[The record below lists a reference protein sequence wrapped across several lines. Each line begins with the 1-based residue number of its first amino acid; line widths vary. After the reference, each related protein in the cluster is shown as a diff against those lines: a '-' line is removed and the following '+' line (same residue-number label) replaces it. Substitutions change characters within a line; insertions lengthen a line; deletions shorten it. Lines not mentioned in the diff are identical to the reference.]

1 MSGLFD
7 GIAQLDL
14 EYDGHR
20 GRLPLFFR
28 DMAMTTAVFAARASA
43 LRRLLPDARFVPAR
57 LAPGVGL
64 VAVAGV
70 EYRDSDVGAYRE
82 VLVAIPIQERPG
94 PQLPARSLLAG
105 VLRGRHTGFVLRMP
119 VTTEIALATGR
130 RFWNF
135 PKFVADIEVRE
146 RPQGRSFA
154 LAEQDEPILT
164 LEAPRPRTPRSERLG
179 LLARTWMDG
188 QPQSC
193 EFRVLGHEVGYDLR
207 PGAASIALGE
217 RHPMALELAGAL
229 LSGRALGVQ
238 VAPRC
243 EGILFG
249 PDRISLPLVA
259 HAARAAGELSL
270 PPLPVSA
277 PAREPV
283 GG

>member
-7 GIAQLDL
+7 GIAQVDL

-28 DMAMTTAVFAARASA
+28 DMGMTTAVFAARAAA
-43 LRRLLPDARFVPAR
+43 LRRLLPDRRFAPAR

-70 EYRDSDVGAYRE
+70 EYRRSDVGAYRE
-82 VLVAIPIQERPG
+82 VLVAIPVQERPG
-94 PQLPARSLLAG
+94 PQLPARALLAG
-105 VLRGRHTGFVLRMP
+105 VLRGRHSGFVLRMP

-135 PKFVADIEVRE
+135 PKFLADVEIHE
-146 RPQGRSFA
+146 RPRGRSFV
-154 LAEQDEPILT
+154 LAEQGEPILT
-164 LEAPRPRTPRSERLG
+164 LDAPHVRTARSERLD

-188 QPQSC
+188 QPQTC
-193 EFRVLGHEVGYDLR
+193 AFRVLGHEVGHDLR
-207 PGAASIALGE
+207 PGAASITLGA

-229 LSGRALGVQ
+229 LSRRALGVQ

-249 PDRISLPLVA
+249 PDRLSLPLVA

-270 PPLPVSA
+270 PPLPVAA
-277 PAREPV
+277 PARELA
-283 GG
+283 G

>member
-1 MSGLFD
+1 VSFSMSGLFD

-105 VLRGRHTGFVLRMP
+105 VLRGSERCPASFIRAAFSVSMRAASTCVAMSASLNWMAWCSAIGTPNVLRSW
-119 VTTEIALATGR
+119 A
-130 RFWNF
+130 
-135 PKFVADIEVRE
+135 
-146 RPQGRSFA
+146 
-154 LAEQDEPILT
+154 
-164 LEAPRPRTPRSERLG
+164 
-179 LLARTWMDG
+179 
-188 QPQSC
+188 
-193 EFRVLGHEVGYDLR
+193 
-207 PGAASIALGE
+207 
-217 RHPMALELAGAL
+217 
-229 LSGRALGVQ
+229 
-238 VAPRC
+238 
-243 EGILFG
+243 
-249 PDRISLPLVA
+249 
-259 HAARAAGELSL
+259 
-270 PPLPVSA
+270 
-277 PAREPV
+277 
-283 GG
+283 